1 MNVVTARCETR
12 EDVLRILQE
21 SGDELRALGVRRLGL
36 FGSFRRGEARA
47 ASDIDLLVEFEP
59 GEKTFDHF
67 LALSGLLEEAMQRP
81 VDLVT
86 PEALSPHVG
95 PHILREVEYVPL
107 AA

>member
-1 MNVVTARCETR
+1 MTARCDTR
-12 EDVLRILQE
+12 DDVLRILKQ
-21 SGDELRALGVRRLGL
+21 SRDELRALGVRRVGL
-36 FGSFRRGEARA
+36 FGSFRRGDAQS
-47 ASDIDLLVEFEP
+47 ASDVDLLVEFEP

-107 AA
+107 VA